1 MKERSVAPMGSQ
13 MIQII
18 ILAAIALFLVLRLR
32 SVLGTREGYEKPT
45 EPLPQPAR
53 RDRPA
58 FDVIEGGGP
67 DRDISDFIEPESD
80 AGKALAE
87 MKRVDRAFTVA
98 QFTHGARQA
107 YEMLVMAYE
116 KGDLDTLRQFLAP
129 DVFETFE
136 AAIKAREAKGYV
148 VDASF
153 QGVSE
158 VKLADA
164 RFDPA
169 TGEGEIT
176 MRFLGELN
184 SVVRDAEGRIVEG
197 APGEL
202 RRQRDIWT
210 FSRVMSADNPNW
222 LLTATGG

>member
-1 MKERSVAPMGSQ
+1 MGSQ

-18 ILAAIALFLVLRLR
+18 ILAAIALFLILRLR
-32 SVLGTREGYEKPT
+32 GMLGTREGYEKPT
-45 EPLPQPAR
+45 EPLPAPSPR
-53 RDRPA
+53 ERPA

-67 DRDISDFIEPESD
+67 DRDISDFIEPDSD

-87 MKRVDRAFTVA
+87 MKRIDKGFTVA
-98 QFTHGARQA
+98 QFSHGARQA

-116 KGDLDTLRQFLAP
+116 KGDVDTLRQFLAP

-136 AAIKAREAKGYV
+136 GAIKAREAKGYV
-148 VDASF
+148 VEANF

-169 TGEGEIT
+169 TSEGEIT
-176 MRFLGELN
+176 MRFLGELT
-184 SVVRDAEGRIVEG
+184 SVVRDQEGRIVEG
-197 APGEL
+197 APNEL
-202 RRQRDIWT
+202 RRQRDVWT
-210 FSRVMSADNPNW
+210 FSRTMTSDNPNW
-222 LLTATGG
+222 LLTGTAG

>member
-1 MKERSVAPMGSQ
+1 MGSQ

-45 EPLPQPAR
+45 ENLPKPASR
-53 RDRPA
+53 ERPA

-67 DRDISDFIEPESD
+67 DRDISDFIEPDSD

-87 MKRVDRAFTVA
+87 MKRVDRSFTVA

-116 KGDLDTLRQFLAP
+116 KGDLETLRQFLSP
-129 DVFETFE
+129 EVFETFE
-136 AAIKAREAKGYV
+136 SAIKEREAKGYV
-148 VDASF
+148 VEANF

-169 TGEGEIT
+169 TGEGEIA
-176 MRFLGELN
+176 MRFLGELT
-184 SVVRDAEGRIVEG
+184 SVVRDSEGRIVEG
-197 APGEL
+197 SPNEL

-210 FSRVMSADNPNW
+210 FSRVMTSDNPNW
-222 LLTATGG
+222 LLTGTAG

>member
-1 MKERSVAPMGSQ
+1 MGSQ

-32 SVLGTREGYEKPT
+32 SVLGTRAGYEKPT
-45 EPLPQPAR
+45 EPLPTPAPR
-53 RDRPA
+53 ERPSL
-58 FDVIEGGGP
+58 DVIEGGGP

-87 MKRVDRAFTVA
+87 MKRVDRSFTVA

-107 YEMLVMAYE
+107 YEMLVMAFE
-116 KGDLDTLRQFLAP
+116 TGDIDTLRQFLSP
-129 DVFETFE
+129 EVFATFE
-136 AAIKAREAKGYV
+136 GAIKAREARGYV
-148 VDASF
+148 VEANF

-169 TGEGEIT
+169 TKEGEIT
-176 MRFLGELN
+176 MRFLGELT
-184 SVVRDAEGRIVEG
+184 SVVRDKEGRVVEG
-197 APGEL
+197 APNEL

-210 FSRVMSADNPNW
+210 FGRVMTSDNPNW
-222 LLTATGG
+222 LLTGTAG

>member
-1 MKERSVAPMGSQ
+1 

-18 ILAAIALFLVLRLR
+18 VLAAIALFLVLRLR

-45 EPLPQPAR
+45 ERLPTPVPR
-53 RDRPA
+53 ERPA
-58 FDVIEGGGP
+58 FDVIDGGGP
-67 DRDISDFIEPESD
+67 DRDISDFIEPDSD

-87 MKRVDRAFTVA
+87 MKRVDRSFTVA

-107 YEMLVMAYE
+107 YEMLVMAFE

-129 DVFETFE
+129 EVFETFE
-136 AAIKAREAKGYV
+136 AAIRERQAKGYV
-148 VDASF
+148 VEANF

-169 TGEGEIT
+169 TSEGEIT
-176 MRFLGELN
+176 MRFLGELT

-197 APGEL
+197 TPNEL

-210 FSRVMSADNPNW
+210 FSRVMTSDNPNW
-222 LLTATGG
+222 LLTGTAG